1 MANKNHDHIIDALV
15 NHVTLPPRLPF
26 RDDLKGGDIERA
38 LVQRLARHARA
49 FRDSLDAQH
58 YKSWSL
64 ICHALDQFMKLHSS
78 NSSYLNKETLEH
90 AFIELSNSNSAN
102 DILILHIAT
111 QNAGL
116 IIRKEKTNEYIFE
129 AFEASPRAADVL
141 ASKSALQWD
150 FPSRAVAISQ
160 ETFEDPDFQQHI
172 ARFLEQASIEN
183 VKDFSATTLKAGSN
197 AFESRDTANP
207 ALIGQLL
214 MALLEANGRAHV
226 STITRKRVRDDVCW
240 GDGAENPW
248 RRCPAW
254 LVLRIGMQRSLCL
267 LLGGDAGVLHYKIF
281 IAYFIAKLCDEM
293 SDAEPI
299 RAEYL
304 AHARAKV
311 ARRLAKLKIL
321 RQTAPLGLS
330 KNMDEILSKFDKE
343 LAKTL
348 QVVNEKLA
356 AAWADIRRWSQ
367 KRIPRLPTR
376 AEDDSLVISL
386 ANSCEHL
393 QQLCRQ
399 SLPYQQSQQ
408 NLNRAS
414 YLDTYSTVT
423 NGIFDVGHYLGLAE
437 VESEVEAGMWAPS
450 SQPATDEQC
459 IHLVN
464 KIHEYQETALSAYNL
479 NPEQLSLMIL
489 TIMELWTSLD
499 LMALQLYPLLSEYE
513 TGIPTEILHV
523 LQLSRFSDLRRLR
536 TVEDHLR
543 CRYRSANHS
552 LPFAFGDPSKT
563 CFAVRYFDQ
572 SETMKRLLKRITTDG
587 EGARELKEMEWESK
601 SAQYEGLLKK
611 AAEQTCLYTLK
622 ENRLGET
629 YRVHNRRHCEKCSLE
644 GAAANIRIAVDE
656 YPLPE
661 NENTA
666 KAAVFELLCPRVFAA
681 WRDST
686 WNILSKLG
694 REPSLATGSLPPLIL
709 DYSGL
714 RDYGSREPRTITL
727 ASTTKSFL
735 KTHYRLVPFPVLLAK
750 VCLPNGL
757 RLGLYDQQQ
766 KIWTARQTTLPS
778 FARHCTSSLP
788 PKSIFSSL
796 GSILRAASDNAGRS
810 ANEIV
815 ASQMDCP
822 SVLTQFEYVGFQE
835 LVLGT
840 KLRWVQLL
848 RELASPSINFG
859 TPATVA
865 LVSQLALQAG
875 GYWEDSTLR
884 ISHWVFRDDHF
895 CFAFLRQIRMR
906 LEAIKTNWRES
917 QTLECLI
924 TLTQQVWELGA
935 STDATDQASSVL
947 KDIRATTLAWTR
959 SLRQEILNAKDGK
972 IAQMRSR
979 NALFA
984 AFLFRRTYVLEINDQ
999 SDKLSPET
1007 LADFIECSMILYDN
1021 MPEDGSGRIA
1031 KLPLSLRNMFVRDLK
1046 GVHRLRIKL
1055 CQSVL
1060 SMGTAV
1066 DCAMNRIWPAAA
1078 EAPQRAFT
1086 AWEFLPSPYEQWIS
1100 AQSVAIDGMRSQEF
1114 NYNIIDGSLL
1124 IDRQKLSRLPEE
1136 YTKGGFFQQLLGER
1150 LYFTRPSPMAG
1161 MKYVLAALVEGNQ
1174 VHFGV
1179 RGESTFMRAV
1189 YGFQTLELI
1198 PPGVF
1203 HGQFSTENPD
1213 LPMALINHHFHWLDL
1228 GSGTLTIRPEASMWR
1243 QKYRDWNIDI
1253 WNGYGS
1259 RRTSRLVDV
1268 RSSIFQR
1275 IANIFEPFELRSRM
1289 IVYQPEKWG
1298 LSVQLPNL
1306 EMSFF
1311 VNRQGLLQS
1320 GELRAV
1326 IDDDQDAGTL
1336 YGLDSKLIL
1345 RSVSNPRERS
1355 IIVAMGPTEIRRYL
1369 GHVRAFSNHSGFYCR
1384 FSINTIL
1391 NRLECPPEPRVVYM
1405 KAYCHAITSFV
1416 LPDPLTGKTGT
1427 EEALYSLSCG
1437 TAQPWAP
1444 VDEEAYRWLSRIG
1457 ALSPKRAYYP
1467 HSLKVQQRVLWLENL
1482 AYPAQDERL
1491 YPAVAQILAQCRQLY
1506 RFNPGA
1512 GEPPSDDS
1520 RGDNHLIQR
1529 ATVRNNVYRCSS
1541 SSRNMARSSDMLY
1554 LARDQI
1560 SSVKRADAFKT
1571 AKIIR
1576 EWSPNIH
1583 VAADLAGILEHWPLI
1598 QGYQE
1603 NDPFQPYLLD
1613 ELINLNA
1620 ALRWGSLFNY
1630 CQKLSREQNMYG
1642 AMFFF
1647 TIIAFGG
1654 KVDMTIVRTL
1664 MAFTIVKDFQS
1675 LSIPK
1680 WDNFT
1685 HFSTNTTP
1693 TANYLVQLMG
1703 PAVIPYPPDE
1713 RSLLGEI
1720 SLNYKQQRALEA
1732 AQTQYEQSAKDIRQ
1746 TLAKEM
1752 LRNWP
1757 CETPS
1762 VQLTIECHSVD
1773 LERAVMLVRPEWLQF
1788 FKNYEL
1794 WRHLMDVQQI
1804 LNTCDPTTN
1813 IRSPET
1819 GMTNKKLY
1827 PVLAVARSIPTMQDV
1842 IDNAEALLKMHPVGR
1857 KLKIIPSAELTSQ
1870 DLGRSLI
1877 SQANTGT
1884 DDAPILSTV
1893 KTTSLNETD
1902 KLHSQLQELQEIV
1915 SPLLH
1920 SENSVRRVYGEHLA
1934 HSLLA
1939 LTNLDARKPPPQISI
1954 DRKRLATTLSSCQD
1968 EVYTH
1973 FDMICTTLNQHPA
1986 FAWLSRGGLWPN
1998 LTPSTLLETL
2008 GSNSNV
2014 KSFGILKE
2022 AIIAYA
2028 RQLTRWQ
2035 RLLRIEAAD
2044 RNHNNAQLWELFD
2057 NEGHCE
2063 WNPKDYPDWLLLE
2076 IENSI
2081 LIRTDQCIVA
2091 KAMITPESG
2100 SNSVLQMNMGQGKSS
2115 VIIPMIAAMLADRKQ
2130 LFRVIVPKPL
2140 LLQMAQLLQA
2150 RLGGLLGRTV
2160 KHVPFSRRTS
2170 TSKDSIT
2177 AYLDLHRET
2186 LKEQGVILALP
2197 EHLLSFKLSGLQR
2210 LSSGKIDE
2218 AAFMM
2223 QVQSWLVSKFR
2234 DVLDECDY
2242 SLAVKT
2248 QLVYPSGAQSMI
2260 DGHPHRWKVVQ
2271 AILRLVKGTVEQLQR
2286 EYSRGIEITISGGTG
2301 RFPAIHFSQDLIKE
2315 TLIERITESVC
2326 RGEGGILPI
2335 NDCTKEE
2342 LKAVANLLDK
2352 PRFSKDEILSVS
2364 NLFKNRP
2371 AARQDVLLLR
2381 GLLVYR
2387 ILLMALNKRWNVQYG
2402 LHPNRDPVAVPY
2414 QAKGVPSDQAEFGH
2428 PDVAILLTCLSFYY
2442 SGLEEIQFEKTLRH
2456 VLKSDDPALDYDRW
2470 VQEAKTL
2477 PDSVR
2482 TWAAINVDDEIQR
2495 KELWDH
2501 LRYNMIV
2508 IDCFLNNFVFPY
2520 HAKTF
2525 ERKLVSSAW
2534 DIPLPPSNMSA
2545 VSNNHSNARLPL
2557 VEKSLIKSSTS
2568 MTTGFSGTNDNR
2580 TLLPLNIEQR
2590 DLAGLAHTNA
2600 EVLTY
2605 LLQPRNRFYVLAA
2618 DNQGRRLTEYMF
2630 LHLVFKHSIRMILD
2644 AGAQILELDNQD
2656 LVKTWL
2662 TVDTK
2667 AEAAVFFDKE
2677 DKARVLFRD
2686 GRSQPLVGSH
2696 FNDNLEACLVYLDE
2710 AHTRGTDL
2718 KMPAT
2723 AVAALTLGP
2732 GQTKDHTVQG
2742 KPIFSTSFLTS
2753 ILHTHLQADTPGQL
2767 LDQW

>member
-1 MANKNHDHIIDALV
+1 
-15 NHVTLPPRLPF
+15 
-26 RDDLKGGDIERA
+26 
-38 LVQRLARHARA
+38 
-49 FRDSLDAQH
+49 
-58 YKSWSL
+58 
-64 ICHALDQFMKLHSS
+64 
-78 NSSYLNKETLEH
+78 
-90 AFIELSNSNSAN
+90 
-102 DILILHIAT
+102 
-111 QNAGL
+111 
-116 IIRKEKTNEYIFE
+116 
-129 AFEASPRAADVL
+129 
-141 ASKSALQWD
+141 
-150 FPSRAVAISQ
+150 
-160 ETFEDPDFQQHI
+160 
-172 ARFLEQASIEN
+172 
-183 VKDFSATTLKAGSN
+183 
-197 AFESRDTANP
+197 
-207 ALIGQLL
+207 
-214 MALLEANGRAHV
+214 
-226 STITRKRVRDDVCW
+226 
-240 GDGAENPW
+240 
-248 RRCPAW
+248 
-254 LVLRIGMQRSLCL
+254 
-267 LLGGDAGVLHYKIF
+267 
-281 IAYFIAKLCDEM
+281 M

-311 ARRLAKLKIL
+311 ARRLAKLEAL
-321 RQTAPLGLS
+321 RLTAPLGLS
-330 KNMDEILSKFDKE
+330 KNMDEILPKFDKE
-343 LAKTL
+343 LAQTL

-356 AAWADIRRWSQ
+356 AAWTDIRRWSQ
-367 KRIPRLPTR
+367 KRIARLPAR

-399 SLPYQQSQQ
+399 SLPYQQSQRDV
-408 NLNRAS
+408 NHAS

-423 NGIFDVGHYLGLAE
+423 DGISDVGHYLGLAE
-437 VESEVEAGMWAPS
+437 TESEVEAGMWAPS
-450 SQPATDEQC
+450 FQSVTDEQC
-459 IHLVN
+459 IRLVN
-464 KIHEYQETALSAYNL
+464 KIHRYQETALSTYNL

-499 LMALQLYPLLSEYE
+499 LMTLQLYPLLSEHE
-513 TGIPTEILHV
+513 TGIPTGILHV
-523 LQLSRFSDLRRLR
+523 LQFSRFSDLRRLR

-543 CRYRSANHS
+543 SRYISANHS
-552 LPFAFGDPSKT
+552 LPFAFGDPSST

-572 SETMKRLLKRITTDG
+572 SEAMKRLLERITSDG
-587 EGARELKEMEWESK
+587 DGARELKRMEWESK

-622 ENRLGET
+622 ENRFGET
-629 YRVHNRRHCEKCSLE
+629 YRVHDSRSCEKCSLE
-644 GAAANIRIAVDE
+644 GAAASFRIAVDE

-661 NENTA
+661 NENAA

-681 WRDST
+681 WRDCT
-686 WNILSKLG
+686 WNILNKLG
-694 REPSLATGSLPPLIL
+694 REPSLATGSTPPLIS

-714 RDYGSREPRTITL
+714 RDYGRREPRAITL
-727 ASTTKSFL
+727 ASTTKSFRD
-735 KTHYRLVPFPVLLAK
+735 THYRLVPFPVPLAK

-788 PKSIFSSL
+788 SRSIFSSL

-815 ASQMDCP
+815 ASQMNCP
-822 SVLTQFEYVGFQE
+822 STLTQFEYAGFQE
-835 LVLGT
+835 LMLGT

-848 RELASPSINFG
+848 RELTSPNINFG

-875 GYWEDSTLR
+875 GYWKDNTLR
-884 ISHWVFRDDHF
+884 ISHWVFHDDHF
-895 CFAFLRQIRMR
+895 CFALLRQIRTR

-917 QTLECLI
+917 QILECLI
-924 TLTQQVWELGA
+924 TLAQQVWELGA
-935 STDATDQASSVL
+935 STDATEQAASVL

-959 SLRQEILNAKDGK
+959 SLRQEILNARDGK
-972 IAQMRSR
+972 IAQMRSKS
-979 NALFA
+979 ALFA
-984 AFLFRRTYVLEINDQ
+984 ALLFRRTYVLEINDH
-999 SDKLSPET
+999 SDNLSPET
-1007 LADFIECSMILYDN
+1007 LADFIECSIVLYDN

-1031 KLPLSLRNMFVRDLK
+1031 NLPSSLRNMFVRDLK

-1055 CQSVL
+1055 RQSIL

-1078 EAPQRAFT
+1078 EAPQKAFT

-1100 AQSVAIDGMRSQEF
+1100 AQSVATVGMRPQEF
-1114 NYNIIDGSLL
+1114 HYNIIVGSLL
-1124 IDRQKLSRLPEE
+1124 IDGQKLSRLPRE

-1150 LYFTRPSPMAG
+1150 LYFTRPSSMPG

-1179 RGESTFMRAV
+1179 RGESTFIRAV
-1189 YGFQTLELI
+1189 YRLQTLELI
-1198 PPGVF
+1198 PPGVS
-1203 HGQFSTENPD
+1203 HGRFSTENPD
-1213 LPMALINHHFHWLDL
+1213 LPLALINHHFHWLDL
-1228 GSGTLTIRPEASMWR
+1228 DSGTLTIRPEASMWR
-1243 QKYRDWNIDI
+1243 QKHGDWFIDI

-1298 LSVQLPNL
+1298 LSVKLPNL

-1320 GELRAV
+1320 DELRAV

-1336 YGLDSKLIL
+1336 YGLDSKLVL
-1345 RSVSNPRERS
+1345 HSVKNPRERS
-1355 IIVAMGPTEIRRYL
+1355 IIVAMGPTEIQRYL
-1369 GHVRAFSNHSGFYCR
+1369 GHVRASSNHSGFYCR
-1384 FSINTIL
+1384 FTINSIL

-1416 LPDPLTGKTGT
+1416 LPDPLTGRTGT

-1467 HSLKVQQRVLWLENL
+1467 QSLKVQQRVLWLENL

-1506 RFNPGA
+1506 RFNPGP
-1512 GEPPSDDS
+1512 GEPPGDDS

-1529 ATVRNNVYRCSS
+1529 ATVRNDVYRCSS
-1541 SSRNMARSSDMLY
+1541 SSCNTARSSDMLY

-1560 SSVKRADAFKT
+1560 FSSKRADAFET
-1571 AKIIR
+1571 ATIIR
-1576 EWSPNIH
+1576 GWSPNIH
-1583 VAADLAGILEHWPLI
+1583 VAADLAGIMEHWPLI
-1598 QGYQE
+1598 QGYLE
-1603 NDPFQPYLLD
+1603 DDSFQLYLLD
-1613 ELINLNA
+1613 ELINLDA
-1620 ALRWGSLFNY
+1620 ALRWGSLFKY
-1630 CQKLSREQNMYG
+1630 CQKLSREQDKYG
-1642 AMFFF
+1642 AMFFL

-1664 MAFTIVKDFQS
+1664 MAFTIVKAFQS
-1675 LSIPK
+1675 LSVPK

-1685 HFSTNTTP
+1685 HFSRNTMP

-1703 PAVIPYPPDE
+1703 PAVIPYPLDE
-1713 RSLLGEI
+1713 RSQLGGI

-1732 AQTQYEQSAKDIRQ
+1732 AQTKYEQSAKDILQ

-1757 CETPS
+1757 CEIPL
-1762 VQLTIECHSVD
+1762 VKLTNECHSVD
-1773 LERAVMLVRPEWLQF
+1773 LERAVMLVRPEWLQL
-1788 FKNYEL
+1788 FKNDEL
-1794 WRHLMDVQQI
+1794 CRHLMDVQRI
-1804 LNTCDPTTN
+1804 LNTCNPTTN

-1819 GMTNKKLY
+1819 ETSNKELY
-1827 PVLAVARSIPTMQDV
+1827 PVLAIDRPIPTMRDV
-1842 IDNAEALLKMHPVGR
+1842 IDNAEALLKLHPVAHNL
-1857 KLKIIPSAELTSQ
+1857 KLISSAELTSQ
-1870 DLGRSLI
+1870 DLRQSFM

-1884 DDAPILSTV
+1884 NDALILSTV
-1893 KTTSLNETD
+1893 KATSLNETD
-1902 KLHSQLQELQEIV
+1902 KLNSQLQELQEII

-1920 SENSVRRVYGEHLA
+1920 SENPVRRVYGEHLA

-1939 LTNLDARKPPPQISI
+1939 LQNLDARKPPPTISI
-1954 DRKRLATTLSSCQD
+1954 NQKRLANTLLSCQD
-1968 EVYTH
+1968 EVCTH
-1973 FDMICTTLNQHPA
+1973 FDIICMTLNQHPA

-2014 KSFGILKE
+2014 KSSGILKE

-2044 RNHNNAQLWELFD
+2044 RDHNNAQLWELFD
-2057 NEGHCE
+2057 KGYCE

-2076 IENSI
+2076 IENNI
-2081 LIRTDQCIVA
+2081 LIRADQCIVA

-2160 KHVPFSRRTS
+2160 KHVPFSRRTL

-2177 AYLDLHRET
+2177 AYLNLHRET
-2186 LKEQGVILALP
+2186 LNEQGVILALP

-2210 LSSGKIDE
+2210 LSSGKIEE

-2223 QVQSWLVSKFR
+2223 KVQSWLVSKFR

-2286 EYSRGIEITISGGTG
+2286 EHLRGIEISTSGGTG

-2342 LKAVANLLDK
+2342 LKAVADLLYK
-2352 PRFSKDEILSVS
+2352 SRFSKDEILNVS
-2364 NLFKNRP
+2364 NVFKNRP

-2470 VQEAKTL
+2470 VTEANSL

-2482 TWAAINVDDEIQR
+2482 TWAAINVDDEVQR

-2501 LRYNMIV
+2501 LRYNMFV

-2534 DIPLPPSNMSA
+2534 DIPLPPSKMSA
-2545 VSNNHSNARLPL
+2545 VSDDHSNVRLPL
-2557 VEKSLIKSSTS
+2557 IEKSLVKGSTS

-2580 TLLPLNIEQR
+2580 TLLPLNIEQQ

-2605 LLQPRNRFYVLAA
+2605 LLQPRNRSYVLAA
-2618 DNQGRRLTEYMF
+2618 DNQGRRLSECMF
-2630 LHLVFKHSIRMILD
+2630 LRLVFSHGIRMILD

-2662 TVDTK
+2662 TIDTK

-2677 DKARVLFRD
+2677 DKARVLYRD

-2696 FNDNLEACLVYLDE
+2696 FNNNLGACLVYLDE

-2723 AVAALTLGP
+2723 AVAALTIGP
-2732 GQTKDHTVQG
+2732 SQTKDHTVQG
-2742 KPIFSTSFLTS
+2742 KLIFSTSLSIS
-2753 ILHTHLQADTPGQL
+2753 ILNTNDQADTPGEL
-2767 LDQW
+2767 MNQW